1 MQLGTLHFLSGSFAA
16 GKTTLAQRLA
26 AEYHAFFCFV
36 TDPKFKCCLSARGI
50 GPMRVPNS
58 IVDGSFL
65 STGVQVAELRAVWVR
80 DARKER
86 ARFAVTYLD
95 SADNRMTVF
104 CKKCPFMDMVGVTK
118 VDRDQPCLHLS
129 KPRTT
134 LLQKGYS

>member
-1 MQLGTLHFLSGSFAA
+1 
-16 GKTTLAQRLA
+16 
-26 AEYHAFFCFV
+26 
-36 TDPKFKCCLSARGI
+36 
-50 GPMRVPNS
+50 MRVPNS

-86 ARFAVTYLD
+86 ARFAGTYLD

-104 CKKCPFMDMVGVTK
+104 LQEMSIHGHGGVTK
-118 VDRDQPCLHLS
+118 VDRDHPCPHLS